1 MSIVEIEHE
10 KYLKNLKRKGSVLVC
25 PRFTG
30 RRLFLDNLIRKCE
43 GCKYKI
49 QLRPYNEIA
58 NKKICVECVSKM
70 DVEKAMANDK
80 AAEEIIGQMLKRGV
94 AS

>member
-1 MSIVEIEHE
+1 MGIIELEHE
-10 KYLKNLKRKGSVLVC
+10 NYLKSLKRKGSVLVC

-30 RRLFLDNLIRKCE
+30 RRLFPDNLIRECDE
-43 GCKYKI
+43 CRYKI

-58 NKKICVECVSKM
+58 YKKICVECASKM
-70 DVEKAMANDK
+70 DVEKAVASEK
-80 AAEEIIGQMLKRGV
+80 IAEEVIGQMLKRGV